1 MSFEPRMRG
10 RRFGRPAAKKSSA
23 KSKHELQEPSIFYE
37 EAAKID
43 PAEIRSSTLNSLQHL
58 GNQRFALPPFSEH
71 FQRWMKDVK
80 GVLTDFEIQLP
91 QTIDQDYRERVA
103 KTLRDINT
111 TFEQQI
117 EAEGKISDETAETQ
131 RQLAACESEL
141 SRHEHEYKAMTN
153 QVKKRYELFFE
164 KLRSEI
170 DTLDRQRIRIL
181 RAKPTL
187 LQKLFRR
194 SDTKLEEK
202 TNALQLKR
210 NDLGGRK
217 DALEHD
223 LEKVRIGYEQKRKR
237 LIERAG
243 TLRAKMSE
251 VKGKTLDDALE
262 LRRHA
267 CEEIIKAVIETVDKS
282 LTAPN
287 PQNIEGTQQAV

>member
-10 RRFGRPAAKKSSA
+10 RRFGRPAARRPSA
-23 KSKHELQEPSIFYE
+23 KSKREPQESSIFYE

-80 GVLTDFEIQLP
+80 GVLTDFENQLP
-91 QTIDQDYRERVA
+91 QIITQNYSETVA
-103 KTLRDINT
+103 KTLGDIKT
-111 TFEQQI
+111 AFDQQI
-117 EAEGKISDETAETQ
+117 ESEGKISDETARTQ

-153 QVKKRYELFFE
+153 QVKKRYELSFE
-164 KLRSEI
+164 KLRGEI

-181 RAKPTL
+181 HAKPTL

-202 TNALQLKR
+202 TNALQSKR

-217 DALEHD
+217 DTLEHD
-223 LEKVRIGYEQKRKR
+223 LEKVRIGYEQKRKQ

-243 TLRAKMSE
+243 TLRARMSE

-267 CEEIIKAVIETVDKS
+267 CEEIIKAVIETVDKF
-282 LTAPN
+282 LKARN